1 MSRAS
6 EKLTRL
12 NIHLPQEMVEEIE
25 ERARGLKARRGTYIR
40 DLISMGLEVERDNET
55 RGAL

>member
-12 NIHLPQEMVEEIE
+12 NIYMPQEMVEEIE
-25 ERARGLKARRGTYIR
+25 ERARDLKLQRGTYMR

>member
-6 EKLTRL
+6 EKLTRP
-12 NIHLPQEMVEEIE
+12 NIYMPQEMVEEIE
-25 ERARGLKARRGTYIR
+25 ERARDLKLQRGTYMR
-40 DLISMGLEVERDNET
+40 DLINMGLEIERDNET